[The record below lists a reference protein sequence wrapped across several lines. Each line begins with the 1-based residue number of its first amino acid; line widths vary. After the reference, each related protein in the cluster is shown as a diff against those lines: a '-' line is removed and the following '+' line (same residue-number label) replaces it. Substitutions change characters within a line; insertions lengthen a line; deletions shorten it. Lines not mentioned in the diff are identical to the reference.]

1 MVTRFRDNPGA
12 KLETAVR
19 YTFCEYALP
28 PGQVRIRAATS
39 SDLGGGCRRDEQGD
53 TTHRDRTNETPNHC
67 VPPLTQR
74 EENAASCQ
82 CPQSNTSSER
92 GGDRLFPGD
101 GTTWRSPESALSDSE
116 FIPLQTGSPRI
127 PPRPLERLRLT
138 CDGAGRQNCC
148 NAAGIVVDGPH
159 HAPPTVRPDFLGG
172 GSAKSSLTTPS
183 TNSLITA
190 TQPSGWE
197 RVLFASCEADEAS
210 DAFSLMLAA
219 MEQKPT

>member
-101 GTTWRSPESALSDSE
+101 GTIWRSPESALSDSE

-138 CDGAGRQNCC
+138 CDGAGRQNCLQC
-148 NAAGIVVDGPH
+148 CRYCCRRT
-159 HAPPTVRPDFLGG
+159 APRATNRPARFFGWRQREKFLDN
-172 GSAKSSLTTPS
+172 P
-183 TNSLITA
+183 IH
-190 TQPSGWE
+190 
-197 RVLFASCEADEAS
+197 
-210 DAFSLMLAA
+210 
-219 MEQKPT
+219 